1 MGTFIFSLSSKTRN
15 CLIINGELKMKR
27 SAIFLLTLL
36 ISFTLLSDKAFSNAK
51 GETNV
56 VQLAILLDTSNSMDG
71 LIDQAKSQLWK
82 IVNEMAR
89 SKRSGETIN
98 LYVALYEYG
107 NDNLS
112 PQEGFVRL
120 VSPLTNDLDKI
131 SDELFKLRTN
141 GGSEYC
147 GTVISEALKD
157 LKWTDN
163 TDELKIIFIAG
174 NEPFTQGNIDYRT
187 ACKDAISKGIIINT
201 IFCGNYDEGVQTN
214 WKDGADLAD
223 GKYMNIDQNQE
234 IVHII
239 APQDDELITLGSKL
253 NETYI
258 AYGYFGNEYKER
270 QEEQDMNAGN
280 LAPEVLVERT
290 VTKSG
295 GQYKNDSWDLVDAK
309 KEGSVKIEELEEDQL
324 PEEMKDMTVEERKA
338 YVEEKAVE
346 REKIQKR
353 INELSGERRK
363 FIANKLAEGDEYTLD
378 AAMLKMIREQASE
391 KNYSFE

>member
-71 LIDQAKSQLWK
+71 FIDQAKSQLWK

-131 SDELFKLRTN
+131 SDELFKLQTN

-234 IVHII
+234 IVHID

-280 LAPEVLVERT
+280 LAPQVLVERT

-363 FIANKLAEGDEYTLD
+363 FIANKLAEGDKYTLD

>member
-1 MGTFIFSLSSKTRN
+1 
-15 CLIINGELKMKR
+15 MKR

-214 WKDGADLAD
+214 WKDGADLD
-223 GKYMNIDQNQE
+223 
-234 IVHII
+234 
-239 APQDDELITLGSKL
+239 
-253 NETYI
+253 
-258 AYGYFGNEYKER
+258 R
-270 QEEQDMNAGN
+270 
-280 LAPEVLVERT
+280 
-290 VTKSG
+290 KS
-295 GQYKNDSWDLVDAK
+295 V
-309 KEGSVKIEELEEDQL
+309 V
-324 PEEMKDMTVEERKA
+324 
-338 YVEEKAVE
+338 
-346 REKIQKR
+346 
-353 INELSGERRK
+353 
-363 FIANKLAEGDEYTLD
+363 
-378 AAMLKMIREQASE
+378 
-391 KNYSFE
+391 